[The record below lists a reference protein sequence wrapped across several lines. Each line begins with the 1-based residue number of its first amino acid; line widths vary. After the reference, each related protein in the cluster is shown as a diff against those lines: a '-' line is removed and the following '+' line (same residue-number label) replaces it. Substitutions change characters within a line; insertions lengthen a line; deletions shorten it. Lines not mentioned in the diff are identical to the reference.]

1 MHSGRRK
8 SKSGAG
14 NRTQGMHLTFPAFRA
29 NLGNAKQKN
38 TEKKRVHLQELY
50 REILKSRVSAKHR
63 RGICCER
70 MGKGR
75 WNMALEWQG

>member
-14 NRTQGMHLTFPAFRA
+14 NRTQGKHLTFPAFRA
-29 NLGNAKQKN
+29 NLGNAKKKN